1 MTNLTFNAELRDQL
15 VNELGNLQKERVGL
29 QQELREQK
37 SQSIAAKEELFLEIF
52 DVFDA
57 VEFLLDYMDQ
67 HSELSPQFIQRLPK
81 SLSIVQ
87 KKLLGVLQRRQVE
100 LLELE
105 GTKPDFDFCRVVE
118 REVRSDVE
126 DQTITKIVRRGFRHG
141 DKILRP
147 IEVITSK
154 KES

>member
-1 MTNLTFNAELRDQL
+1 MTNLTLNTELRDQL
-15 VNELGNLQKERVGL
+15 VNEVGNLQKERVGL
-29 QQELREQK
+29 QQELREEK
-37 SQSIAAKEELFLEIF
+37 SQALADKEELFLELF

-57 VEFLLDYMDQ
+57 VEFLLDYMEQ
-67 HSELSPQFIQRLPK
+67 HSELPPQFIKRLPK

>member
-37 SQSIAAKEELFLEIF
+37 SHAIAAKEELFLELF

-57 VEFLLDYMDQ
+57 VEFLLDYMEQ
-67 HSELSPQFIQRLPK
+67 HSELPPQFIQRLPK